1 MIDNTIKNYKNKIPF
16 KTKLQNKL
24 KDKHKILTNTFTE
37 HEQTEEIQN
46 DKSNTDSI

>member
-1 MIDNTIKNYKNKIPF
+1 MIDNTIKNYRNKIPF

-37 HEQTEEIQN
+37 QTEEIQN
-46 DKSNTDSI
+46 DKSNADSN